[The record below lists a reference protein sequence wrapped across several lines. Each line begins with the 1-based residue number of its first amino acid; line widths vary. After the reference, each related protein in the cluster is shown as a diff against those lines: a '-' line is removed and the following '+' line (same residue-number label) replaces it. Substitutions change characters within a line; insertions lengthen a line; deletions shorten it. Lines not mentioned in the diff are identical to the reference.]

1 MKKEEITPTTDLQ
14 AIIPYETLPKMPI
27 TLEGVSVGDIPV
39 KYWRKKPIF
48 PANGFS
54 IDMSPGEMRQ
64 MMNNCSAAKAS
75 DVSQL
80 KRKVQMLFERPNEY
94 ATVSLCVRGMWDMYF
109 KARNFPRGSEV
120 MMTAINI

>member
-1 MKKEEITPTTDLQ
+1 
-14 AIIPYETLPKMPI
+14 
-27 TLEGVSVGDIPV
+27 
-39 KYWRKKPIF
+39 
-48 PANGFS
+48 
-54 IDMSPGEMRQ
+54 

-80 KRKVQMLFERPNEY
+80 KRKVQMLFERPNEH

-120 MMTAINI
+120 IMTAINI